1 MHPVCMLVC
10 KWWVYE
16 RVHQGTLGLK
26 WLPAGDTEPATGL
39 NLEHAKLAEILRS
52 KTEFTKLEWEDFGIK
67 DLRID
72 HVIKSGDKYFQPAE
86 GKCMTCGNCVCV
98 CVCVRVWVWVCIQ
111 TCTHIFSYISDY
123 KYGTLY
129 THT

>member
-1 MHPVCMLVC
+1 MHLVCILAC

-16 RVHQGTLGLK
+16 RTHQGTLGLK
-26 WLPAGDTEPATGL
+26 WLPAGDAEPATGL

-86 GKCMTCGNCVCV
+86 GKSMTCGNCVCV
-98 CVCVRVWVWVCIQ
+98 CVRARVFVCVCKQ
-111 TCTHIFSYISDY
+111 TCTHIYQIINTSY
-123 KYGTLY
+123 Y
-129 THT
+129 THTHMT